1 MRPQLPDALLRY
13 TMYPVAPVT
22 LLHLTCTPEVM
33 LDAPVNVVSEILIS
47 DFALCQSPIVFP
59 LYALTVYVYVVPLAA
74 VVSV

>member
-1 MRPQLPDALLRY
+1 
-13 TMYPVAPVT
+13 
-22 LLHLTCTPEVM
+22 M

-47 DFALCQSPIVFP
+47 DFVLFQSLIVSL